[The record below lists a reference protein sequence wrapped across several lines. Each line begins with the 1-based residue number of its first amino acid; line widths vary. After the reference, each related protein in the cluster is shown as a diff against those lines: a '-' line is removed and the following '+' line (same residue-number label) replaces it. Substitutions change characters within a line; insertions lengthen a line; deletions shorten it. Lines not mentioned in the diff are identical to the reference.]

1 MDYKIIIMR
10 CTCTSNYVLI
20 QQLED
25 KYVYSYYK
33 IHIDYKQV
41 LEHLL

>member
-10 CTCTSNYVLI
+10 YTCTSKYVLI